1 LINTAGKI
9 QDTIATMATPIKQHP
24 HDEDEDLK
32 DLLGADQKNQ
42 MKPFNV
48 DMSEQDIRRPTK
60 PRYSILELAFAYCSY
75 TCEYAPRCCLF
86 IGVVAL
92 LVPAYFL
99 VMAVFL
105 NPTEH
110 FGVIAN
116 DYTGIVSPMDFSIGK
131 VDHWCLKGDNDS
143 CRCEDPLQPQ
153 ARGEFR
159 SWAKAHQANVGLV
172 QGALESAKSIDI
184 AFLGESVVE
193 EMDGRWFGDSKN
205 EQLKKLAKSFDQNF
219 SKEKGGQL
227 DGLALGIAGDTVSHY
242 YCIAFLN
249 T

>member
-1 LINTAGKI
+1 
-9 QDTIATMATPIKQHP
+9 MASRNKQHP
-24 HDEDEDLK
+24 HDEDADLQ
-32 DLLGADQKNQ
+32 DLLGADKDNSDQKNQ
-42 MKPFNV
+42 MKPFDLDV
-48 DMSEQDIRRPTK
+48 SEQDIRRPSK
-60 PRYSILELAFAYCSY
+60 SSYSILELVCAYCSY

-86 IGVVAL
+86 LGVAAL

-116 DYTGIVSPMDFSIGK
+116 DYTGITSQYDLSIGK

-153 ARGEFR
+153 ARGEFK
-159 SWAKAHQANVGLV
+159 SWTKAHQANVGLV
-172 QGALESAKSIDI
+172 QGAVGSAKSIDI

-205 EQLKKLAKSFDQNF
+205 EKLGKLTKIFDQNF
-219 SKEKGGQL
+219 SKEKGGSI

-242 YCIAFLN
+242 CTAFLDMGRQL
-249 T
+249 